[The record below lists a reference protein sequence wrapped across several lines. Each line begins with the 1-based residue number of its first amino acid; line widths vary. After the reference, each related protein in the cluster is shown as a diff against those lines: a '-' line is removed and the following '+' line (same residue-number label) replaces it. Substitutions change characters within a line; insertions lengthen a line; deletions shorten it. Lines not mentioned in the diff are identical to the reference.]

1 MPVLKLRIDKVDY
14 EVECKQGEQNL
25 LRKVEILINKKID
38 ESPQFKSLPTSK
50 MFLMI
55 SLMLAGEL
63 NVLKN
68 ENDCYDKQYEEIMNE
83 LEGLE
88 QILEK
93 KNEK

>member
-1 MPVLKLRIDKVDY
+1 
-14 EVECKQGEQNL
+14 
-25 LRKVEILINKKID
+25 
-38 ESPQFKSLPTSK
+38 
-50 MFLMI
+50 MI